1 MSAVRVAIKGMAVLV
16 ATQNGLVALMPIRDH
31 HLEIDGT
38 QYPPGA
44 RVTLEGATSTTVV
57 WGDDAERLLVKLT
70 DALDD
75 PNIHVKRELLDAPVD
90 STLLNARIE
99 LGGGTVVGQKCSIK
113 PWDEKTWW
121 FSDVYT
127 HWVTDN
133 IVYECPVDPH
143 ATVRLMVNGVVVRTV
158 KAGDSVTL
166 ENADDEL
173 GVGQAGQAFF
183 EVDGFMD
190 LCATH
195 QVSAT
200 ATSVESLKL
209 THEVLIEA
217 APVAGY
223 HRICLIARGQL

>member
-1 MSAVRVAIKGMAVLV
+1 
-16 ATQNGLVALMPIRDH
+16 MPIRAH
-31 HLEIDGT
+31 HLKIDGT
-38 QYPPGA
+38 KCPPGA
-44 RVTLEGATSTTVV
+44 LVTLEGATSTKVV
-57 WGDDAERLLVKLT
+57 WDHTAELRLVQLV
-70 DALDD
+70 DALND
-75 PNIHVKRELLDAPVD
+75 PNMRVRKELLNTPVD

-99 LGGGTVVGQKCSIK
+99 LGGGTVFGEPCSIK
-113 PWDEKTWW
+113 PWDEQTWW

-133 IVYECPVDPH
+133 IVYECAVDPH

-195 QVSAT
+195 QVSA
-200 ATSVESLKL
+200 AARPIDSLKL
-209 THEVLIEA
+209 TSEVLAEA